1 MSRLSSDGKNSSN
14 DKKVKNRSK
23 KSKKVSVKLPKFKNN
38 KKKSPKEES
47 LPDYFGPEVD
57 IRYKGNNIS
66 KKKIN
71 F

>member
-1 MSRLSSDGKNSSN
+1 MSRLSSDGKNSN

-38 KKKSPKEES
+38 KKKSQKEES

-57 IRYKGNNIS
+57 IR
-66 KKKIN
+66 
-71 F
+71 